1 MKAKEQHRS
10 VTAASMESDMAKLME
25 AGRYICDYLGRPTG
39 SRVARALMA
48 KAA

>member
-1 MKAKEQHRS
+1 MFEGLGIETG
-10 VTAASMESDMAKLME
+10 VDMGKLME
-25 AGRYICDYLGRPTG
+25 AGRYICEFLGRPTG

>member
-1 MKAKEQHRS
+1 MNLPSTVRIFED
-10 VTAASMESDMAKLME
+10 AA
-25 AGRYICDYLGRPTG
+25 RYICEFLGRPTG